1 MGTIKSLPVRG
12 DDTVAAK
19 QGLVGLV
26 EVTTF
31 LELCLEIARR

>member
-1 MGTIKSLPVRG
+1 MKRNPAGAGQMDFLRSR
-12 DDTVAAK
+12 

-26 EVTTF
+26 EITTF